1 MSNKKAWGLFW
12 VVYGLTLIGIFLLC
26 SCGCENRHDL
36 STPGQVCLRDP
47 KAPTILIRVD
57 GRGDPHGLIEVP
69 CPVPYNDQVNVGVPL
84 HFPKS
89 DAGTSKDGGTR
100 HGDQDGGDCSHG
112 DDDDKTKCPC
122 DDDRPC
128 DD

>member
-26 SCGCENRHDL
+26 SCGGESRYNL
-36 STPGQVCLRDP
+36 STPGQVCFRDL
-47 KAPTILIRVD
+47 KAPSILIRVD

-69 CPVPYNDQVNVGVPL
+69 CPVSDQVNVRIPGP
-84 HFPKS
+84 
-89 DAGTSKDGGTR
+89 DAGVSLSKDGGTR
-100 HGDQDGGDCSHG
+100 HGGQDGGDCSHG

>member
-26 SCGCENRHDL
+26 SCGGENRYNL
-36 STPGQVCLRDP
+36 STPGQVCFRDL
-47 KAPTILIRVD
+47 KAPSILIRVD

-69 CPVPYNDQVNVGVPL
+69 CLVPDQPA
-84 HFPKS
+84 S
-89 DAGTSKDGGTR
+89 ADAGGPDASMLPGKDGGTR
-100 HGDQDGGDCSHG
+100 HGGLDGGDCSHG